1 MLFRNR
7 GQNIPVVAQTL
18 FRRPVGDLFALD
30 FYEAGVFT
38 YDSSPLSSLYL
49 VLVESFV
56 KLSLVYFH
64 ISHVVFLLPK

>member
-18 FRRPVGDLFALD
+18 FGGPVGYRFALD

-38 YDSSPLSSLYL
+38 YDSSPPSSAILNSLSSPTAELQCL
-49 VLVESFV
+49 TLRVI
-56 KLSLVYFH
+56 LS
-64 ISHVVFLLPK
+64 